1 MWSCRNCITPAKG
14 CCGAVALGGLSISL
28 QPSFPSDALGFSATQ
43 VTAEGIISSSW
54 TISSE
59 SGGSGVFSTSTY
71 MHPTLNVIVTE
82 LLWNATG
89 AGIPGTLTLN
99 VSTWVRG
106 ANAQAH
112 AGPMPTFAGCLKP
125 PASGPIACPSQG
137 NTSGV
142 IAVAS
147 RAASNITVLGPRPV
161 WVGIATAAI
170 PASAATSYV
179 SSGGSGDWGATAL
192 LLVPSGPEPIY
203 LVTAEAESPS
213 YAGADP
219 AIEAATLASAWADA
233 DGPQS
238 VAKASKAWWSAF
250 WSRSSV
256 VIGENTTNTLPE
268 AMWWGAQVRHW
279 IGVFVRV
286 RVRVHS

>member
-1 MWSCRNCITPAKG
+1 MLKHTRVPC
-14 CCGAVALGGLSISL
+14 
-28 QPSFPSDALGFSATQ
+28 Q
-43 VTAEGIISSSW
+43 
-54 TISSE
+54 
-59 SGGSGVFSTSTY
+59 
-71 MHPTLNVIVTE
+71 
-82 LLWNATG
+82 
-89 AGIPGTLTLN
+89 
-99 VSTWVRG
+99 
-106 ANAQAH
+106 
-112 AGPMPTFAGCLKP
+112 TFAGCIKP

-170 PASAATSYV
+170 PASASK
-179 SSGGSGDWGATAL
+179 
-192 LLVPSGPEPIY
+192 
-203 LVTAEAESPS
+203 S
-213 YAGADP
+213 YAARIRWKWGLGGNGSSSQSQADQSRYTSSLLKQSP
-219 AIEAATLASAWADA
+219 RAMLVQILRSRLPLSASAWADA

-238 VAKASKAWWSAF
+238 VAEASKAWWSAF